1 MVEVGRLLA
10 GRSCIVV
17 TGGFGGVGM
26 EAPAKGAREA
36 GGTAIGY
43 TTFGFEGNGFL
54 TQQVD
59 CRQLY
64 VDVSHKV
71 GVGDEEPHLEPPPE
85 VQSGIRR
92 AMLLSAD
99 GFIVAAGGGPGTMV
113 ELMAIINNNHRIW
126 RDKPK
131 YVAILKPVGVDCEGW
146 DISMLRKLTEWG
158 VLPGEGG
165 GFILVVDTPEKAVG
179 WVTS

>member
-1 MVEVGRLLA
+1 MVKVGRLLVEK
-10 GRSCIVV
+10 SYTVV

-26 EAPAKGAREA
+26 EAPARGASEA

-54 TQQVD
+54 TREVD

-64 VDVSHKV
+64 VEVSHTVKV
-71 GVGDEEPHLEPPPE
+71 GGEAPHLEPPPE
-85 VQSGIRR
+85 VQSAIRR

-99 GFIVAAGGGPGTMV
+99 AFIIAAGGGSGTMV

-126 RDKPK
+126 EDRPK

-158 VLPGEGG
+158 VLPRGVR
-165 GFILVVDTPEKAVG
+165 GFIRVVDTPEKAVG
-179 WVTS
+179 WVTP